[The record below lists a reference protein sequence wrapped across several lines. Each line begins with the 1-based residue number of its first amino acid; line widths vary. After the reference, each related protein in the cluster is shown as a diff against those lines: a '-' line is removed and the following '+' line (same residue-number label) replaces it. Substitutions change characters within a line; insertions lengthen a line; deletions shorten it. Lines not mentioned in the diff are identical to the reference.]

1 MHGGGRPGAYVGGR
15 LGAQA
20 PRMRSRIG
28 TIESAAAGGGGGGG
42 CGGPGKDASLPR
54 VGGAGLEARKR
65 RPATGISAETAP
77 SGHFICK
84 HSSTGIY
91 HHLQAPSS
99 TGTSGVSAAIRRHV
113 RPLRAAQECLQPG
126 AAVFDPKGLTDR
138 DRLAGTAAMRRAAL
152 LKRAHTHKGNARS
165 RAEGLRRRRWTMKRY
180 GHGKQFKL
188 S

>member
-1 MHGGGRPGAYVGGR
+1 MSALGAGVVGVRGSRPGPAR
-15 LGAQA
+15 A
-20 PRMRSRIG
+20 
-28 TIESAAAGGGGGGG
+28 
-42 CGGPGKDASLPR
+42 GPGRFLALIDCLGSGR
-54 VGGAGLEARKR
+54 GGGAGLEARKR